1 MIKVSVFYPNEEGKK
16 FDMDYYL
23 NSHIPMV
30 QEKVGAALKGG
41 AVEQGL
47 SGVEP
52 GSPATY
58 VAMSHLLFDSVEAF
72 QSAFGPHSEAIMAD
86 IPNYTD
92 IQPTIQISEV
102 KM

>member
-16 FDMDYYL
+16 FDMVYYL
-23 NSHIPMV
+23 NSHIPMI
-30 QEKVGAALKGG
+30 QKKLGAALKGG

-58 VAMSHLLFDSVEAF
+58 VAMGHLLFDTVEVF

-92 IQPTIQISEV
+92 TQPTIQISEV

>member
-47 SGVEP
+47 SGHRARFPSNLCCHGLSIIRFSGGVSERLRASL
-52 GSPATY
+52 GSDYGRYSQLHRHPAH
-58 VAMSHLLFDSVEAF
+58 VSN
-72 QSAFGPHSEAIMAD
+72 Q
-86 IPNYTD
+86 
-92 IQPTIQISEV
+92 
-102 KM
+102 

>member
-1 MIKVSVFYPNEEGKK
+1 MIKVSAFYPNEEGKK

-30 QEKVGAALKGG
+30 QEKLGDALKGG
-41 AVEQGL
+41 GVEQGL
-47 SGVEP
+47 SGIEP

-58 VAMSHLLFDSVEAF
+58 VAMANLLFDSVETF
-72 QSAFGPHSEAIMAD
+72 QSSFGPHSEAIMAD